1 MAPWQTSTPPRRQ
14 RARPLYKKSPLSTRR
29 YAPASD
35 RPRGQRLAPLFEES
49 PSPPRR
55 PRKSSAHYRS
65 ALDETLF
72 GDGDASDDDIPR
84 LFQWE
89 DEKTLV
95 SDLMHHSTA
104 RHDPNDARYAE
115 TLEQLHQLFR
125 DQDYALVDDMAK
137 ALFPAVDTVKR
148 CHAHAKEEIDETFA
162 RGMTEFNDACKS
174 VEAVTVED
182 LKLLR
187 KSHDETKARLASLFE
202 QLDAAYA
209 KRKQLW
215 KDFKQDFNVILGAAE
230 DQLKTLPAQFE
241 RTCAA
246 LDKESKKLS
255 KTDGQAEKLTALLKK
270 L

>member
-14 RARPLYKKSPLSTRR
+14 RARPY
-29 YAPASD
+29 

-182 LKLLR
+182 LKLLP
-187 KSHDETKARLASLFE
+187 SLFE

-215 KDFKQDFNVILGAAE
+215 KDFKQDFNVICWFLLLLALLTSLTGLVGAAE